1 MKQCSEFLHKF
12 QKEEE
17 TCGLISVLPS
27 LCVEFVLYVYTVHM
41 QITLELLSQN
51 RLGFSWMTKNILFLK
66 CMLYICIL
74 SFQDWK
80 CTNIESSDYS
90 ASSSSDQPHFQS
102 QSKTFPQVMTNKNLP
117 SNMVCECQTILE
129 SPDEGLEFQF
139 KHNDFMSSTTV
150 FWGGWAIKPS
160 WVFCNYGDM
169 KTSVV

>member
-1 MKQCSEFLHKF
+1 
-12 QKEEE
+12 
-17 TCGLISVLPS
+17 
-27 LCVEFVLYVYTVHM
+27 
-41 QITLELLSQN
+41 
-51 RLGFSWMTKNILFLK
+51 MTKNILFFK

-102 QSKTFPQVMTNKNLP
+102 QSTTFPQVMTNKNLP
-117 SNMVCECQTILE
+117 SNVVCECQTILD
-129 SPDEGLEFQF
+129 SLDEGFEFQF

-150 FWGGWAIKPS
+150 FGGVGAIKPS

-169 KTSVV
+169 KTLSGIVSVVKYLAAKCLHVNNPEQGCWLRSVCQQKEFHRLYFSFQH